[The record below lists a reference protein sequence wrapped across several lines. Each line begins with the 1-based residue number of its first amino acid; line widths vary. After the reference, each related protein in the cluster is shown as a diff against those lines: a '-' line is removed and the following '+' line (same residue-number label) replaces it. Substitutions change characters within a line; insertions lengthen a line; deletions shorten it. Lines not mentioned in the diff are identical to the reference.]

1 MDRVLTPK
9 GQATRERLVAGA
21 AEVVRDLGVG
31 AATLDDIR
39 ARTGTSKSQLFHY
52 FPDGK
57 DALLLA
63 VAQYEADRVLD
74 DQQPYLGCL
83 DSWDAWYQWRDAVV
97 ERYEAQGDFCP
108 LGSLFQQIG
117 RSRPGARA
125 IVVELMRQWQ
135 ESLAAGIR
143 ALQRGGPP
151 PRCWP
156 ASRAVCRSCCPP
168 ASPLI
173 CAPRWTGGSR
183 GCGRS
188 ARNRVSD
195 PPPSAQ
201 VGPCWT
207 SSPKSTASSTTMK
220 KTVGTADRVLRGLL
234 AAGAVT
240 GAGVLGT
247 RAADVESVASAAVEA
262 RKDAAMR
269 V

>member
-143 ALQRGGPP
+143 ALQRGGQLPESLDVDE
-151 PRCWP
+151 
-156 ASRAVCRSCCPP
+156 AAAALLAGIQGGVSIMLSTGESTHLRAALDWGITR
-168 ASPLI
+168 L
-173 CAPRWTGGSR
+173 R
-183 GCGRS
+183 
-188 ARNRVSD
+188 
-195 PPPSAQ
+195 
-201 VGPCWT
+201 
-207 SSPKSTASSTTMK
+207 
-220 KTVGTADRVLRGLL
+220 TVGA
-234 AAGAVT
+234 
-240 GAGVLGT
+240 
-247 RAADVESVASAAVEA
+247 ESG
-262 RKDAAMR
+262 
-269 V
+269 